1 MGTGIQ
7 RNCFSRF
14 IVKYTFTFS
23 GILELRE
30 AERIGYHF
38 MAPARHAVRTA
49 FVSVVMIKGKVA
61 VDNICLYV
69 EWSTVDNTP

>member
-1 MGTGIQ
+1 
-7 RNCFSRF
+7 
-14 IVKYTFTFS
+14 
-23 GILELRE
+23 
-30 AERIGYHF
+30 
-38 MAPARHAVRTA
+38 MAPARHAVTTA